1 MAKKKLNLKDKLS
14 INSPYKSREKEIAER
29 ISNNEKLL
37 KLLNVVVKKEK
48 KIKKDETKD

>member
-1 MAKKKLNLKDKLS
+1 MKIESN
-14 INSPYKSREKEIAER
+14 IESREKEIAER

-48 KIKKDETKD
+48 KIKKDETKV